1 LFLITAGL
9 AHGADLRAR
18 AQAKVKQDGI

>member
-18 AQAKVKQDGI
+18 AKAKRDDY

>member
-18 AQAKVKQDGI
+18 AKVKQDDI

>member
-9 AHGADLRAR
+9 ALGADLRVR
-18 AQAKVKQDGI
+18 AKAKRDDN